1 MAHYSR
7 AHAYIPAARALTDTS
22 IDELIRPGLQRAF
35 PLPSDED
42 DAGMKLQGL
51 LATLA
56 QRQGASERL

>member
-1 MAHYSR
+1 MAQYSR
-7 AHAYIPAARALTDTS
+7 PHAYIPAASALTDTS
-22 IDELIRPGLQRAF
+22 IDELIRPGLRLAF

-42 DAGMKLQGL
+42 GTEAQFQGL